1 MHMQIAAGRY
11 SAWADLDAIVR
22 QEVDALSSGAEEVPA
37 AEFASDEDFIAQAVA
52 YLREHEDAQ
61 SLLERLRNELTPSP
75 IAEPV
80 DLPAETPEPQA
91 AAQEEDAPPPAPETP
106 SPPPEKASDDA

>member
-22 QEVDALSSGAEEVPA
+22 QEVDALSSGADKVPA
-37 AEFASDEDFIAQAVA
+37 AEFASDDDFIAQVVA
-52 YLREHEDAQ
+52 YLREREDAD
-61 SLLERLRNELTPSP
+61 SLMERLCSELAPPP

-80 DLPAETPEPQA
+80 DLPEEASAPQA
-91 AAQEEDAPPPAPETP
+91 AAREADAPPAPDTP
-106 SPPPEKASDDA
+106 PTPPEEASDET